1 MNNKRF
7 FAIFISSFFLLMMA
21 VAGITIYID
30 PFFHYH
36 KPLEQYEYPLNI
48 PRYQNDG
55 ITRHFT
61 YDAVVTG
68 TSMVEPFSISSVNR
82 AFGVNAIKVCYS
94 GAGYKEINETIR
106 AAIKRNP
113 DVKMVIRG
121 LDYQSLTEDKDF
133 QKYDNLPS
141 YLYNEN
147 PFDDVSY
154 VFNKEVLFFRTLNVI
169 EFTKNGGVTTS
180 FDQYSLPSDPF
191 GKEYAMSY
199 YERPKKIKKKEKSLS
214 EEVKK
219 RELENV
225 KQNVSST
232 IIENPDVEF
241 YIFFCPYSI
250 LYWDKTYRNG
260 GLKQHIEK
268 ERIAIEELLQ
278 YDNVHLYSFD
288 TDIEFNSNL
297 DRYRDTTHYDQYST
311 AFLVD
316 YLSTGKYELTKENY
330 EAHLEEVYNLY
341 KNYDYDQIFE

>member
-1 MNNKRF
+1 MRT
-7 FAIFISSFFLLMMA
+7 AEVS
-21 VAGITIYID
+21 TI
-30 PFFHYH
+30 
-36 KPLEQYEYPLNI
+36 
-48 PRYQNDG
+48 
-55 ITRHFT
+55 
-61 YDAVVTG
+61 A
-68 TSMVEPFSISSVNR
+68 
-82 AFGVNAIKVCYS
+82 
-94 GAGYKEINETIR
+94 
-106 AAIKRNP
+106 
-113 DVKMVIRG
+113 
-121 LDYQSLTEDKDF
+121 
-133 QKYDNLPS
+133 
-141 YLYNEN
+141 
-147 PFDDVSY
+147 
-154 VFNKEVLFFRTLNVI
+154 
-169 EFTKNGGVTTS
+169 
-180 FDQYSLPSDPF
+180 
-191 GKEYAMSY
+191 
-199 YERPKKIKKKEKSLS
+199 SLS
-214 EEVKK
+214 KNLTIFCINSTTLLLCSADSGPVA
-219 RELENV
+219 RELENI

-278 YDNVHLYSFD
+278 YENVHLYSFD